1 MEKLFELLG
10 LKADAT
16 EEQAMEAVTSMKE
29 GKALHEKGYAE
40 VLKAIGLKEVA
51 SVSEAT
57 GTIEAFKQGHE
68 SAGKLGKKVRELEKK
83 LKDKEASELVST
95 AMKAGKVTPAQKE
108 WAAAYAGR
116 DPEGFRTFVAK
127 APVVVPVGQEL
138 AGGTEPHG
146 KTAGVP
152 DGIQLAV
159 NKAMGGAIVDAGK
172 TVVKS
177 ATWLFTKKVGAEAAT
192 AKA

>member
-1 MEKLFELLG
+1 MEKLFALLG

-29 GKALHEKGYAE
+29 GKALLEKDYSE
-40 VLKAIGLKEVA
+40 VLKALGLKEVA

-68 SAGKLGKKVRELEKK
+68 GAGEFGRRVLELEEK
-83 LKDKEASELVST
+83 LRDKEASELVSS

-116 DPEGFRTFVAK
+116 DPEGFRTFIAK

-146 KTAGVP
+146 RTAGAP

-159 NKAMGGAIVDAGK
+159 NRAMGIDAE
-172 TVVKS
+172 T
-177 ATWLFTKKVGAEAAT
+177 FKKHSNKKEVS
-192 AKA
+192 